1 MDAYTG
7 QDTIVVE
14 DYDGKFTLEDYADGV
29 CVEITAPNESSTT
42 NTGFN
47 GNSLGA
53 HNEPG
58 RQRQAVIRLVKG
70 SGNDKRFNTSW
81 TFWQNRDI
89 RFKPLKLT
97 CTKRVSHSD
106 GSVTNDTQ
114 ECFFGLPVN
123 PPVPMV
129 DTTGNTDQVVS
140 VYTFRFGNSKR
151 TL

>member
-14 DYDGKFTLEDYADGV
+14 DYDGKFTLSDFADGIV
-29 CVEITAPNESSTT
+29 AEITAPNEASTT
-42 NTGFN
+42 HTGYN

-58 RQRQAVIRLVKG
+58 RQRQVTLRLVKG
-70 SGNDKRFNTSW
+70 SDDDKRFNTSY
-81 TFWQNRDI
+81 TFWQNRDL
-89 RFKPLKLT
+89 RFKPLKMEF
-97 CTKRVSHSD
+97 TKRVSHSD
-106 GSVTNDTQ
+106 GSVTNETQ
-114 ECFFGLPVN
+114 QCLFGLPLN

>member
-14 DYDGKFTLEDYADGV
+14 DYDGKFTLSDFADGTV
-29 CVEITAPNESSTT
+29 AEVTAPNEASTT
-42 NTGFN
+42 NTGYN

-58 RQRQAVIRLVKG
+58 RQRQVTLRVVKG
-70 SGNDKRFNTSW
+70 SDDDKRLNTSY
-81 TFWQNRDI
+81 TLWQNKDL
-89 RFKPLKLT
+89 RFKPLKMDF
-97 CTKRVSHSD
+97 TKRVSHSD
-106 GSVTNDTQ
+106 GSVTNETQ
-114 ECFFGLPVN
+114 QCFFGLPVN

-129 DTTGNTDQVVS
+129 DTTVNTDQVVS